1 MKRGKCESEVG
12 SKKMYGRA
20 ERGREGS
27 VRERKKRKKES
38 GEARGDEKATLEWRE
53 KGRGVDW
60 KKEQRSEELRHGGAL
75 GWWERVKER
84 EKW

>member
-12 SKKMYGRA
+12 SKKMYKRA

-53 KGRGVDW
+53 NGR
-60 KKEQRSEELRHGGAL
+60 
-75 GWWERVKER
+75 
-84 EKW
+84 